1 MSPESTLINALF
13 KQVQILT
20 TAVETLC
27 SQSGTRLNRSQFAH
41 RLGIHR
47 NTLATRLAQDRTM
60 PRPGKDGKWL
70 LADIIEWES
79 RPVRR

>member
-1 MSPESTLINALF
+1 MNADSTLISALH

-20 TAVETLC
+20 TAVQALC
-27 SQSGTRLNRSQFAH
+27 SQSGTRLNRSQFAQ

-47 NTLATRLAQDRTM
+47 NTLATRLDQDRTM

-70 LADIIEWES
+70 LADIIAWES
-79 RPVRR
+79 RSVRR